1 MDRDELIGS
10 YLGQY
15 QVLERLGEGGMAR
28 VYKAI
33 QPRLKRMVA
42 LKVILPEAAAR
53 PGFRERF
60 EREAQ
65 LIARL
70 QHANIVTVYDFGET
84 HSLSYLVMQYVGGG
98 TLSGKL
104 KSGQPLPYT
113 QAVNYAAQMA
123 RALHHAHSQGIIH
136 RDIKPSNMLLDEKDA
151 NHVLLS
157 DFGIA
162 KLLSSAAES
171 EQGQIGAPQPLTTTG
186 SIIGT
191 PEFMAPEQAQGTTID
206 ARTDIY
212 ALGMVLYVL
221 LTGTLP
227 FRAST
232 PLGVLYQQVH
242 TAPPP
247 VTDLNPTVP
256 PTLAEVLNHALAKQ
270 PEARFQSAEAFA
282 RALESVLFSASQ
294 IDAAPTL
301 LAEPGPTL
309 LAPGGMPQAPG
320 APAVSRPGPLSGG
333 YTTQP
338 QPIISPETPTRIS
351 ATQQAISPPGMPA
364 PSGAFPQAAPGGAPA
379 IPGAPAGS
387 YGFHTAATPLPGQAR
402 GVAVPTPTRSRR
414 PIAIWL
420 VTTVSLLVVIAAV
433 LVLRGPFSPFA
444 VNTTPTPSTHPGSTP
459 LTGPVTDS
467 FKVNTNGWPTGHIN
481 GDAGLNW
488 TVGNGVYDLTIPA
501 GSIYKQ
507 SYFPTPANLGPPPA
521 NFTLEVKVKQV
532 LGSVTLGYGLVFREA
547 IVTQNQQQLINSYAF
562 TINSNGQYEFQVYH
576 LSQGAAVSFSTPPP
590 GTLKAGLNQ
599 INDLKVVVAGNTFK
613 LYANGQLL
621 PGPNADNSW
630 TETNYASGAVGLLIT
645 GDGVTPQEYQFS
657 SFALTPTS

>member
-33 QPRLKRMVA
+33 QPRLKRTVA

-70 QHANIVTVYDFGET
+70 QHANIVAVYDFGET
-84 HSLSYLVMQYVGGG
+84 HNLSYLVMQYVGGG

-171 EQGQIGAPQPLTTTG
+171 EQGQMGAPQPLTTTG

-212 ALGMVLYVL
+212 ALGMVLYML
-221 LTGTLP
+221 LTGILP

-247 VTDLNPTVP
+247 VTELNPAVP
-256 PTLAEVLNHALAKQ
+256 PALAEVLNHALAKQ

-282 RALESVLFSASQ
+282 RALEGVLFSASQ

-309 LAPGGMPQAPG
+309 LAPGVIPQAPG
-320 APAVSRPGPLSGG
+320 APSISRPGSLSGG

-338 QPIISPETPTRIS
+338 QPITSPATPTQIS
-351 ATQQAISPPGMPA
+351 ATRAAITPPGMSA
-364 PSGAFPQAAPGGAPA
+364 PSGAFPQAAPGGASA

-402 GVAVPTPTRSRR
+402 GVVAPTPTRTRR
-414 PIAIWL
+414 PTAVWL
-420 VTTVSLLVVIAAV
+420 VTGASLLVVVVVV
-433 LVLRGPFSPFA
+433 LVIRGPFSPFA
-444 VNTTPTPSTHPGSTP
+444 VNKTPTPSSTGSIPVSTP
-459 LTGPVTDS
+459 VIDN
-467 FKVNTNGWPTGHIN
+467 FKENDNGWPTGHIN
-481 GDAGLNW
+481 GDPGLNW
-488 TVGNGVYDLTIPA
+488 TVGNGVYDLTIPV
-501 GSIYKQ
+501 GSAYKQ
-507 SYFPTPANLGPPPA
+507 SYFSTPANLGQPPT
-521 NFTLEVKVKQV
+521 NFTLEVKVRQV
-532 LGSVTLGYGLVFREA
+532 RGSVVLGYGLIFREA
-547 IVTQNQQQLINSYAF
+547 VVTQNQQQLINSYAF

-576 LSQGAAVSFSTPPP
+576 LSQGGAPSFSTPPP
-590 GTLKAGLNQ
+590 GMLKAGLNQ

-621 PGPNADNSW
+621 PGPNADNSR
-630 TETNYASGAVGLLIT
+630 TKTDYASGAVGLLIT
-645 GDGVTPQEYQFS
+645 GDGAAPQEYQFS
-657 SFALTPTS
+657 SFVLTPTS